1 MTDQMKEKETT
12 VMEEE
17 NENVAEQEV
26 LAEMNNEK
34 DSNEVGVQEEQDEV
48 SQLKQTIEELQNRL
62 LRTQADFENFR
73 KRTRVEKEELAKYA
87 TAKLVES
94 LLPAIDNFERAI
106 DSSKDSQNLDL
117 FLQGVEMVY
126 RQIEQV
132 LTQEGLE
139 KIEAV
144 GQPFNPEIH
153 QAVMQVE
160 TDEFDSGIV
169 VEELQKGYKLK
180 EKVIRPSMVKVNA

>member
-26 LAEMNNEK
+26 SAEMNNEK

>member
-1 MTDQMKEKETT
+1 MKEKETT

-26 LAEMNNEK
+26 SAEMNNEK